1 MESMKKPPES
11 ISELARLQNTRSVN
25 KSQFYFCVLEIKK
38 SEINIFGIYN
48 S

>member
-1 MESMKKPPES
+1 MKKLLEP

-25 KSQFYFCVLEIKK
+25 KSQFYFRVLEIKK